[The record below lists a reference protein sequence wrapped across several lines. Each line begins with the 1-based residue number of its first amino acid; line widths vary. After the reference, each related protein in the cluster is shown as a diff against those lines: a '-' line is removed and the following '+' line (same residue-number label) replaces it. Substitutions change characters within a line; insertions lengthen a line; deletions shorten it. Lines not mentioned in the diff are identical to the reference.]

1 MTAMK
6 RFFIFSAL
14 VLGVISC
21 QKPEPAID
29 YSGEATLYRVGD
41 SFVRPFDRSLSSLG
55 NRYIDCY
62 FYEGGADP
70 EAFKLTIYLQ
80 EGGTLVKGEA
90 IVPAKIAFGNLAGY
104 GSAQLGYTRSVE
116 KGTAR
121 YMGVQ
126 NGSDVVQFE
135 DLTFKVTRN
144 DGSNITD
151 TYYIRG
157 TSRFAPPPQ
166 F

>member
-1 MTAMK
+1 M
-6 RFFIFSAL
+6 
-14 VLGVISC
+14 
-21 QKPEPAID
+21 
-29 YSGEATLYRVGD
+29 
-41 SFVRPFDRSLSSLG
+41 
-55 NRYIDCY
+55 
-62 FYEGGADP
+62 
-70 EAFKLTIYLQ
+70 
-80 EGGTLVKGEA
+80 KGEA

-157 TSRFAPPPQ
+157 TSRFAPPPSSKPP
-166 F
+166 

>member
-6 RFFIFSAL
+6 RFFIFSAF

-21 QKPEPAID
+21 QKPEQAID

-41 SFVRPFDRSLSSLG
+41 ASFVKPIDQPSLG
-55 NRYIDCY
+55 KYGLLCY
-62 FYEGGADP
+62 FCSSPTDREVFILDVALNGDKA
-70 EAFKLTIYLQ
+70 
-80 EGGTLVKGEA
+80 LVKGEA
-90 IVPAKIAFGNLAGY
+90 FVPKTVLFVNPYDFGP
-104 GSAQLGYTRSVE
+104 LGNTKSIE
-116 KGTAR
+116 KGTLR
-121 YMGVQ
+121 YMGEE
-126 NGSDVVQFE
+126 NGYDVIRFE
-135 DLTFKVTRN
+135 DVTFKVTRT

-157 TSRFAPPPQ
+157 TSRFSPPPQ